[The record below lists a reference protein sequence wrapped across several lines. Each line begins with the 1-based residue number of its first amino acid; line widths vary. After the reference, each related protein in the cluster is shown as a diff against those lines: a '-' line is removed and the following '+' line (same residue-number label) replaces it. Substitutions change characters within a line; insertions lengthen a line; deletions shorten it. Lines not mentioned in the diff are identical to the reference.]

1 MTRMHA
7 GFTGVVQHEW
17 PRPRGWAP
25 PQRLDALDVLT
36 LPGVGATL
44 AKRLRT
50 FGIQS
55 VRDLLF
61 HAPRRYESAVDQVP
75 IAKLGRRRGRSRD
88 RGSNSQRS
96 RAAPPGQT
104 DARHRDRPRL
114 ERRSGQRLVLQPAVA
129 RREAR
134 RGNERAAARQA
145 RPLRLRREEL
155 RHRRGAPDGR
165 LRTGLSGERAD
176 PVDAAARARAHGA
189 RAARAQLPRPAAGR
203 ARARAAPRR
212 ARRDP
217 LSRSTSS
224 RPRRRAGGSRSTSS

>member
-25 PQRLDALDVLT
+25 PQRLDALDVTT

-75 IAKLGRRRGRSRD
+75 IAKLGLAEGEVAIEGRIVS
-88 RGSNSQRS
+88 
-96 RAAPPGQT
+96 
-104 DARHRDRPRL
+104 AR
-114 ERRSGQRLVLQPAVA
+114 
-129 RREAR
+129 
-134 RGNERAAARQA
+134 A
-145 RPLRLRREEL
+145 RPLRGRRTLVTAIVRDDSGDRSAPRSSTSRGSPRSWLR
-155 RHRRGAPDGR
+155 
-165 LRTGLSGERAD
+165 
-176 PVDAAARARAHGA
+176 
-189 RAARAQLPRPAAGR
+189 GR
-203 ARARAAPRR
+203 ACDCAASS
-212 ARRDP
+212 AATA
-217 LSRSTSS
+217 ST
-224 RPRRRAGGSRSTSS
+224 